1 MMTDTLGFIKPA
13 LSRLACV
20 QPGNQSNHCRKVRI
34 ALGLDAATLLSTG
47 SILWQSSPV
56 GGNRFPINL
65 QEYSPGRSPCDL
77 GGNLQ
82 RGGAQSLQE
91 CTVPVESGDVLAEL
105 FYVPDPVNQPRLHVA
120 ADLRTSLRH
129 KRNAPA
135 AHGFRDDETKA
146 CVKVLGH
153 RKDVPDLMRQSDVLV
168 LPSIEEGFGLVIA
181 EAMGS
186 GCVPLVSEACTEIC
200 SHMKTGL
207 VHGVGNVEEL
217 CQHITTLHRDRAL
230 LERLRAAS
238 LEVAPKITWTSA
250 GRVLL
255 QVYRETIAAYR
266 AGLPQNTACA

>member
-105 FYVPDPVNQPRLHVA
+105 FYVPDPVHQPSSCGCRSPYKPPTQEE
-120 ADLRTSLRH
+120 RTRC
-129 KRNAPA
+129 PW
-135 AHGFRDDETKA
+135 
-146 CVKVLGH
+146 
-153 RKDVPDLMRQSDVLV
+153 
-168 LPSIEEGFGLVIA
+168 LP
-181 EAMGS
+181 
-186 GCVPLVSEACTEIC
+186 
-200 SHMKTGL
+200 
-207 VHGVGNVEEL
+207 
-217 CQHITTLHRDRAL
+217 R
-230 LERLRAAS
+230 
-238 LEVAPKITWTSA
+238 
-250 GRVLL
+250 
-255 QVYRETIAAYR
+255 
-266 AGLPQNTACA
+266 